1 MNKAVIY
8 ARYSSDSQTEQSVE
22 GQMRVCKEYAEKNG
36 YFVVGEYIDR
46 AMTGTNDKRPAFQ
59 QMIGDSKKHE
69 WSFVLVY
76 KFDRFARS
84 RYDSAINKSILKKN
98 GVKVVSATEQI
109 SNTPEGIILE
119 GMLES
124 FAEYYSAELSQK
136 VKRGLKESRIK
147 GFFTGGP
154 TPYGYDKI
162 NQKLV
167 INETEANIVRQMFND
182 YLSGM
187 RIKDIVIKLLNAGIK
202 NKYGTEWNINSI
214 SRILRNENYKGILT
228 ADNTI
233 YTNIYPQIVS
243 EEIFDEV
250 NNKLKIGKRTSA
262 HYKTDTQY
270 LLSGK
275 LLCGKCGGLM
285 TGDSGKGKLGK
296 IYNYYKCFTKK
307 RNKEKCDKKS
317 ISKEY
322 IEDIVF
328 TATQNFFMQIDL
340 KALAKKITEIYNK
353 SIEENHEL
361 KALEKEL
368 ADINKKLKNLLSAIE
383 NGIFNDTTNQRMKE
397 LEISKKELE
406 EKIAQTSAKS
416 IQPFNEE
423 QIYTYLLSFKDI
435 DQNNTKAKQ
444 KLIDMFINKIV
455 LFDDHVEIYFNAS
468 DDKKTHLK
476 LKEMPE
482 DGELFDS
489 CVNKKQPETA
499 KVSDC
504 LHLAERAGFEPA
516 LRLTRTSTLAG
527 CPLRP
532 LEYLSITLFGCLTAY
547 SNL

>member
-8 ARYSSDSQTEQSVE
+8 ARYSSDSQTEQSIE

-36 YFVVGEYIDR
+36 YVIVSEYVDR

-59 QMIGDSKKHE
+59 QMISDSKKHE

-147 GFFTGGP
+147 GLFTGGP

-162 NQKLV
+162 NQRLV

-187 RIKDIVIKLLNAGIK
+187 RIKDIVVKLSNAGIK

-250 NNKLKIGKRTSA
+250 NNKLKVGKRTSA

-307 RNKEKCDKKS
+307 RDKEKCDKKS

-328 TATQNFFMQIDL
+328 TATQNFFM
-340 KALAKKITEIYNK
+340 
-353 SIEENHEL
+353 
-361 KALEKEL
+361 
-368 ADINKKLKNLLSAIE
+368 
-383 NGIFNDTTNQRMKE
+383 
-397 LEISKKELE
+397 
-406 EKIAQTSAKS
+406 
-416 IQPFNEE
+416 
-423 QIYTYLLSFKDI
+423 
-435 DQNNTKAKQ
+435 
-444 KLIDMFINKIV
+444 
-455 LFDDHVEIYFNAS
+455 
-468 DDKKTHLK
+468 
-476 LKEMPE
+476 
-482 DGELFDS
+482 
-489 CVNKKQPETA
+489 
-499 KVSDC
+499 
-504 LHLAERAGFEPA
+504 
-516 LRLTRTSTLAG
+516 
-527 CPLRP
+527 
-532 LEYLSITLFGCLTAY
+532 
-547 SNL
+547 